1 MLNLN
6 SIMIGSKQPKELAD
20 FYSQVLGKQPD
31 MVDDGWYGFN
41 AGGCFLTI
49 GEHSEVDE
57 AALEPQRIILNFETD
72 DVQGE
77 FNRLKELGATVVA
90 EPYAFEEGEDV
101 AVATMADIDGNFFQ
115 LMAPWEEE
123 AE

>member
-1 MLNLN
+1 
-6 SIMIGSKQPKELAD
+6 
-20 FYSQVLGKQPD
+20 